1 MSILK
6 RRKNI
11 TLQQRLAQLT
21 GHLAEI
27 NGEGLGL
34 EPGKLQRVFKRNF
47 IQVSGEL
54 FVPLSLQSIRVSTLN
69 LLPGPSGSALGRPS
83 KRGKLSPAS
92 AWCKSGPILSKYRP
106 KGSFLPGFCSR

>member
-34 EPGKLQRVFKRNF
+34 DPGKLQRVFKK
-47 IQVSGEL
+47 I
-54 FVPLSLQSIRVSTLN
+54 
-69 LLPGPSGSALGRPS
+69 
-83 KRGKLSPAS
+83 
-92 AWCKSGPILSKYRP
+92 
-106 KGSFLPGFCSR
+106 SFRFRANCSSR